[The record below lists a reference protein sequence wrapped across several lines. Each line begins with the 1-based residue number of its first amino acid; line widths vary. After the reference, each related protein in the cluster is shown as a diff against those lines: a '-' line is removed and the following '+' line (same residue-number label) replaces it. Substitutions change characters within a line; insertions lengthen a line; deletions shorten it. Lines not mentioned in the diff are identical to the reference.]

1 MHSFYLYK
9 ALKAQDWFKPH
20 TQKSD
25 AISHLTYSHLTVFNI
40 VCLNA
45 PFISSYFWIKLFLE
59 FVCGFC
65 ILVCTYTMSVPG
77 GCRGQVGSLQQQQ
90 VLLHANT
97 LFYL

>member
-1 MHSFYLYK
+1 MHIFYLYK

-25 AISHLTYSHLTVFNI
+25 AISHLTLTVLNI

-45 PFISSYFWIKLFLE
+45 PFIASYLWIKFFLE
-59 FVCGFC
+59 CVCGFC
-65 ILVCTYTMSVPG
+65 LLVCMYTMS
-77 GCRGQVGSLQQQQ
+77 VGSLQQQQ
-90 VLLHANT
+90 VLLYAST